1 MEAFGLYLLKSTL
14 VSGIFYLFYHAFLRK
29 ESFFSL
35 SRFYLLSSVAF
46 AFLYPLVSI
55 KIEHRASQPLALI
68 STIQS
73 TINQFEF
80 AEEPTIVAIE
90 NVGNT
95 TSYINWWLLPIALVS
110 IAFLFRFLK
119 NIIQLR
125 KTIYANET
133 IKEPQFTLVLFNQ
146 HYTFSFFRYIFISQ
160 TVWRSPNGSKII
172 NHELSH
178 LKHRHSIDRLIME
191 LLLIVFWMNPFLYF
205 YRKALE
211 EVHEFQADADATK
224 HVDQGEYFG
233 LVLQQSSVCSYSPLM
248 SPFSY
253 KLIKKR
259 IKMANYK
266 SHPHTKFRIIIP
278 MLIGA
283 VILLTSAIN
292 VRTLQSNNSENS
304 ILEINN
310 ETKNIPSESTFI
322 TPVSNGNLAA
332 GWGFRI
338 HPIYKVKKFHEG
350 LDYSAPLNTPV
361 FASQS
366 GVVILTKS
374 EKTGYGKRIEV
385 EHKDSYKTLYAH
397 LNSFNV
403 KEGQAVKQ
411 GDIIGYVGSSGGSTT
426 PHLHFEVHQNDK
438 KINPANL
445 LVNIS
450 IDKPIELEDDLF
462 IAPIAAKDLI
472 KTSSGYG
479 MRVHPI
485 SKKKMMHNGVDYV
498 AELNTNVVAIGDG
511 VVRKV
516 NHDFVEGKGHGRF
529 VIVDH
534 ENGYSSFYS
543 QLNAYKVKEGQK
555 VKQGDVVGL
564 LGSSGLS
571 TGPHLHMEIKK
582 DGHFI
587 DPESVI
593 K

>member
-1 MEAFGLYLLKSTL
+1 MMEAFGLYLLKSTL

-46 AFLYPLVSI
+46 AYLYPLVSI
-55 KIEHRASQPLALI
+55 KIEHHASQPLALI
-68 STIQS
+68 STIQN

-80 AEEPTIVAIE
+80 TEEPPVAVIE
-90 NVGNT
+90 SINKA

-110 IAFLFRFLK
+110 LAFLFRFLK

-146 HYTFSFFRYIFISQ
+146 HYTFSFFRYIFISHA
-160 TVWRSPNGSKII
+160 VWHSPNGSKII

-178 LKHRHSIDRLIME
+178 LKHWHSIDRMIME
-191 LLLIVFWMNPFLYF
+191 LLLIAFWMNPFLYF

-224 HVDQGEYFG
+224 HIDQGEYFG
-233 LVLQQSSVCSYSPLM
+233 LVLQQSSACSYSPLM

-266 SHPHTKFRIIIP
+266 SHPIKRSLLLLPITLGL
-278 MLIGA
+278 LIVLA
-283 VILLTSAIN
+283 SN
-292 VRTLQSNNSENS
+292 V
-304 ILEINN
+304 EINTSPAIKEQLRTN
-310 ETKNIPSESTFI
+310 HLTPI
-322 TPVSNGNLAA
+322 TPP
-332 GWGFRI
+332 
-338 HPIYKVKKFHEG
+338 H
-350 LDYSAPLNTPV
+350 
-361 FASQS
+361 Q
-366 GVVILTKS
+366 
-374 EKTGYGKRIEV
+374 V
-385 EHKDSYKTLYAH
+385 E
-397 LNSFNV
+397 
-403 KEGQAVKQ
+403 AV
-411 GDIIGYVGSSGGSTT
+411 
-426 PHLHFEVHQNDK
+426 L
-438 KINPANL
+438 
-445 LVNIS
+445 
-450 IDKPIELEDDLF
+450 LEDDSKPDKQF
-462 IAPIAAKDLI
+462 IAPIASKDLI

-498 AELNTNVVAIGDG
+498 AELNTNVLAIGDG

-516 NHDFVEGKGHGRF
+516 NHDFVEGKGYGRF

-534 ENGYSSFYS
+534 ENGYSSLYS

-555 VKQGDVVGL
+555 VKQGDVIGL

-593 K
+593 KQ